1 MQTFVSS
8 GKLISNGA
16 VSLLMYAVQTIVGF
30 FLIPVFIGKLG
41 AETYGIWLLSG
52 VLTGQLQFIDLGFT
66 AGISRNIAN
75 CLSRDDRRELGMTVF
90 AGAVLLTSVGVI
102 TSAILFFGT
111 PLFLKMFHVSAELHD
126 SAAALLHVTAFCLLI
141 EWPLKM
147 LPSILQAGLMERYT
161 SPLTTLYVIFLNV
174 TCIAL
179 ISAGCVVW
187 ELRLAQLGC
196 EILLAVG
203 LWLILRRKMPEGSR
217 CIVHDPRGLLK
228 KIAPYSFGVFYSALL
243 KYFAIGIDSFL
254 LGIFLNPF
262 AVTAYNVIT
271 KFFVVINLV
280 TNKLLSSVSAAVM
293 HLDASDERSRMEHLM
308 RKTIQIR
315 MTLVFSVVFPTII
328 FMKPLVLNWVGSDFV
343 PYVIW
348 GQIYLIVPLLA
359 CLGEGVGVMV
369 ACGKLKL
376 VNTVHTLSAGVNFVI
391 SIILVRYIGVGG
403 VILGTVVAF
412 VLLGDVV
419 LFPVVCRRMSF
430 DAAVVLKRFLFS
442 LFYNVFVGIALYLLM
457 SRFPVPGWPALLLGG
472 GICFAAYVLL
482 NFFVSL
488 ERDLRTELLSFGMR
502 FLHPG
507 RNAA

>member
-1 MQTFVSS
+1 MKDFVSS
-8 GKLISNGA
+8 GNLISNGA
-16 VSLLMYAVQTIVGF
+16 VSLLMYAVQTVIGF

-75 CLSRDDRRELGMTVF
+75 CLSRGDRRELGMTVF
-90 AGAVLLTSVGVI
+90 AGGVLLISVGVV
-102 TSAILFFGT
+102 TAAILFFGT
-111 PLFLKMFHVSAELHD
+111 PLFLKMFHVSAELQEP
-126 SAAALLHVTAFCLLI
+126 AAALLQVTSFCLLI

-147 LPSILQAGLMERYT
+147 LPTILQAGLMERYT
-161 SPLTTLYVIFLNV
+161 SPLTTLYVILLNV
-174 TCIAL
+174 ICIAL
-179 ISAGCVVW
+179 ISAGCTVW
-187 ELRLAQLGC
+187 VLRLAQLGC
-196 EILLAVG
+196 EIALAVG
-203 LWLILRRKMPEGSR
+203 LWLILRRKMPEAS
-217 CIVHDPRGLLK
+217 CFIVHDPRGLLK
-228 KIAPYSFGVFYSALL
+228 KIAPYSFGVFYASLL

-293 HLDASDERSRMEHLM
+293 HLDASDDKERMEHLM

-315 MTLVFSVVFPTII
+315 MTLVFSVVFPTIL
-328 FMKPLVLNWVGSDFV
+328 FMKPLVMNWVGKDFV

-348 GQIYLIVPLLA
+348 GQIYLAVPVFA

-376 VNTVHTLSAGVNFVI
+376 VNTVNTVSAGLNFLI
-391 SIILVRYIGVGG
+391 SVILVRQIGVGG
-403 VILGTVVAF
+403 VILGTVAAY
-412 VLLGDVV
+412 VLLGDIV

-442 LFYNVFVGIALYLLM
+442 QFCNV
-457 SRFPVPGWPALLLGG
+457 
-472 GICFAAYVLL
+472 
-482 NFFVSL
+482 
-488 ERDLRTELLSFGMR
+488 
-502 FLHPG
+502 
-507 RNAA
+507 